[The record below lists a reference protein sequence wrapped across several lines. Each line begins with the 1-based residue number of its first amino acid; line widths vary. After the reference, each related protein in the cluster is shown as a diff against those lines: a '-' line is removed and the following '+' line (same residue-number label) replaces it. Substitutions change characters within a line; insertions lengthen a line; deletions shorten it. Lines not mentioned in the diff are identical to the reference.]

1 MGHQSSFAEN
11 CSKCKVE
18 NLQKKTRENEG
29 RTISCL
35 KIIHYSEAMIP
46 GVLIMPLRLVLGTL
60 YPAYASYK
68 AVRTKDVK
76 EYVKWMMYWIVF
88 AIFTSV
94 ETFADI
100 FVAFWF
106 PFYYEVKIL
115 LLIWLISPVSKG
127 SLGSSIIY
135 RRFVHPNLIV
145 REDEIDRMI
154 CRLQEQGYN
163 TVTKLTVKGFNYIS
177 NMVMQ
182 TAIRAP
188 ELMNDFMIE
197 AQRLQ
202 QSAQHNTQPSIDTTD
217 HPEQRFVEVME
228 TEKFNEDSF
237 ETETNNLMEEPEEEP
252 QKQEQKVKAKKKA
265 TRNSRKITKKTSA
278 EIVLSSD
285 EDDNQKPDD
294 PDYKPRMRT
303 RSKSKK
309 NA

>member
-1 MGHQSSFAEN
+1 MGNLKNSA
-11 CSKCKVE
+11 KAPIVKKDVE
-18 NLQKKTRENEG
+18 NFSKMFVARGLFG
-29 RTISCL
+29 WS
-35 KIIHYSEAMIP
+35 
-46 GVLIMPLRLVLGTL
+46 LRLVLGTL
-60 YPAYASYK
+60 YPAYASFK
-68 AVRTKDVK
+68 AVRTKNVR

-88 AIFTSV
+88 AIFSSL

-145 REDEIDRMI
+145 REGEIDRMI

-163 TVTKLTVKGFNYIS
+163 TVTKLAVKGFNYIS

-217 HPEQRFVEVME
+217 HSEQRFVEVME
-228 TEKFNEDSF
+228 TEEFNEDSF
-237 ETETNNLMEEPEEEP
+237 ETETNNLMEEPETEEP
-252 QKQEQKVKAKKKA
+252 QQEQKVKAKKKA
-265 TRNSRKITKKTSA
+265 TRNSRKTTKKTSA